1 MHLHHHGR
9 TIHTPGKISDLPLPH
24 IVHLVQAATTS
35 AALKPPVNRLAPHP
49 QFQRL
54 RLFVQFVPIHP
65 VPRPRQ
71 NRSPFF
77 VRQLLS
83 VPKKAISLN
92 HRYLKVFPNS
102 CGEPHFV
109 SNSVSARDSS
119 AAPGGGIYMTGGYNP
134 TWILRL
140 PGGRTLS
147 SRSRCPIASI
157 GHPRCACQLYECRKS
172 TNSSAASPAL
182 QWSWIFPLI
191 VPTYG
196 CTSTPSLVSLT
207 TLSGLLH
214 DLSPH

>member
-1 MHLHHHGR
+1 MAPWTVVARSFRPAPRIPGIASDALHHHGR

-35 AALKPPVNRLAPHP
+35 AALEPPVNRLAPHP

-102 CGEPHFV
+102 CGEPQKETQKFRMFV
-109 SNSVSARDSS
+109 CP
-119 AAPGGGIYMTGGYNP
+119 APGAYVGP
-134 TWILRL
+134 QLRFF
-140 PGGRTLS
+140 RTCYAHSDLAEVLN
-147 SRSRCPIASI
+147 R
-157 GHPRCACQLYECRKS
+157 
-172 TNSSAASPAL
+172 
-182 QWSWIFPLI
+182 
-191 VPTYG
+191 
-196 CTSTPSLVSLT
+196 
-207 TLSGLLH
+207 GLLSRTIH
-214 DLSPH
+214 DVAYLDWPVLTRAEQA

>member
-1 MHLHHHGR
+1 MAPWTVVARSFRPAPRIPASQAMHLHHHGR

-24 IVHLVQAATTS
+24 IVHLVRAASTS

-92 HRYLKVFPNS
+92 HRHLKVFPNS
-102 CGEPHFV
+102 CGEPLNARC
-109 SNSVSARDSS
+109 SKASASDSAR
-119 AAPGGGIYMTGGYNP
+119 
-134 TWILRL
+134 
-140 PGGRTLS
+140 LS
-147 SRSRCPIASI
+147 SSM
-157 GHPRCACQLYECRKS
+157 YDVRK
-172 TNSSAASPAL
+172 P
-182 QWSWIFPLI
+182 
-191 VPTYG
+191 
-196 CTSTPSLVSLT
+196 
-207 TLSGLLH
+207 
-214 DLSPH
+214 DLSRMNSG

>member
-1 MHLHHHGR
+1 MASFGSGLLWRQFGGDHVGKLRHGFLYLFIAFSLSLSNSSAR
-9 TIHTPGKISDLPLPH
+9 CSISFRSFGESRSSIL
-24 IVHLVQAATTS
+24 
-35 AALKPPVNRLAPHP
+35 RLASCT
-49 QFQRL
+49 L
-54 RLFVQFVPIHP
+54 RRDSI
-65 VPRPRQ
+65 RP
-71 NRSPFF
+71 S
-77 VRQLLS
+77 S
-83 VPKKAISLN
+83 
-92 HRYLKVFPNS
+92 
-102 CGEPHFV
+102 HFV

-119 AAPGGGIYMTGGYNP
+119 AAPGGGIYITGGYNP